1 MDKVKYL
8 EENEYTKKDLVRLLD
23 GIDDDTPIL
32 VSDFCSV
39 YDKNEISVKDIEVLD
54 ADKIEEISKDCI
66 YSREIGEEKSLRDIL
81 KKELEDEYE
90 DEDKL
95 NAKLDELCDKYKD
108 KEKWVKYKCVSLDGK
123 DAVRYTD
130 RLIECN
136 EELEDMMHEILDSCN
151 KTAKKCS
158 KLVKEYKELKRECRG
173 WVIASFVQFSILCGL
188 LCGYIM
194 TLIVNS

>member
-1 MDKVKYL
+1 MNKVKYL

-123 DAVRYTD
+123 DAVRYTE
-130 RLIECN
+130 RLIE
-136 EELEDMMHEILDSCN
+136 
-151 KTAKKCS
+151 
-158 KLVKEYKELKRECRG
+158 R
-173 WVIASFVQFSILCGL
+173 
-188 LCGYIM
+188 
-194 TLIVNS
+194 